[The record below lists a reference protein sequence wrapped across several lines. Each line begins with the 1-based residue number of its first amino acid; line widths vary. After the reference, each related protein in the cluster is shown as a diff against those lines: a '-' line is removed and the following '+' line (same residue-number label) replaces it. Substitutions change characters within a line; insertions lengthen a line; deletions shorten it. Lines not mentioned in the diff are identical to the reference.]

1 MSLACNQTKCLFLND
16 EPCMVRP
23 THIDLNPAEL
33 KYYPFMSSLNK
44 CMGSCSILSPKTCVL
59 KKTKDI
65 TFIVFD
71 MIKNKN
77 EAKTMTNETN
87 WYDWNA
93 NSKM

>member
-1 MSLACNQTKCLFLND
+1 MSLACNQTKWLFLND

-33 KYYPFMSSLNK
+33 KYYPFMSILNK
-44 CMGSCSILSPKTCVL
+44 CMGSCSILSPKICVL

-87 WYDWNA
+87 
-93 NSKM
+93 